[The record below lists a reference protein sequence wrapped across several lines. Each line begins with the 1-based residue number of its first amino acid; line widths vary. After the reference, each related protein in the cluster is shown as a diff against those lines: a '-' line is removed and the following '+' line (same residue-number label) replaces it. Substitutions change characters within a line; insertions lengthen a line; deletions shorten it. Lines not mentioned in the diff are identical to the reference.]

1 MQGMR
6 SAAARYV
13 PLAVLVVLVVA
24 LQLLLS
30 AVKQEYYL
38 TQLTMAAY
46 YTLVALGLCL
56 LMGYAGQ
63 ISLGHA
69 GFFAIGGYTSAVL
82 TTASLGTAG
91 AVGAAGL
98 GAAFLRLGIL
108 VPRTDAFGTPILSLL
123 PWAAF
128 LAALAVTAVVAVVI
142 GIPVLRLRGHYLAM
156 ATLAF
161 GVIVA
166 RVAVGTRV
174 FGEADGISDVPAF
187 RLLLDLAVSGR
198 KALRVQNYY
207 IAWAL
212 VAAGLLLVINLVGS
226 RAGRALRAIHGNEEA
241 AAAMGVNVARY
252 KLAVFVLSALYAAV
266 GGACLVHF
274 NGGIGPGEAGVM
286 KSVRYVALVAAGGMG
301 NAGGVLAVSAIL
313 TFLSLRG
320 VFGQLDD
327 AVFGAI
333 LVAIMLFAPE
343 GLFAPLGAQ
352 LRRLLGRRAALRRA
366 ARAGAPGERRERGA
380 ALRARPA
387 PLVRWPARDRR
398 GRVRLQAG
406 HHQGPDRPQRRG
418 KVDAAEPRLG
428 RPAACLG
435 EHHLQRQPHD
445 RDPSAPGSR
454 PGDLAHIPDHA
465 PVPRHDRPGKPD
477 GGQARARPPGLC
489 RRPAWPRRHRGRG
502 QENAGALPGGARPAG
517 NRGPR
522 RP

>member
-1 MQGMR
+1 MR
-6 SAAARYV
+6 STLSRYV
-13 PLAVLVVLVVA
+13 PLAVLVILVVIT
-24 LQLLLS
+24 QTVLS
-30 AVKQEYYL
+30 AVKQEFYL

-82 TTASLGTAG
+82 TTVNL
-91 AVGAAGL
+91 GAAG
-98 GAAFLRLGIL
+98 GAAVLLSRLGIL
-108 VPRTDAFGTPILSLL
+108 VAGKDAYGAASLTVL
-123 PWAAF
+123 PWVAF
-128 LAALAVTAVVAVVI
+128 AAALLVTGVVAVVI

-166 RVAVGTRV
+166 RIAVGTRI

-187 RLLLDLAVSGR
+187 RLLAGLAISGK

-212 VAAGLLLVINLVGS
+212 VAAGLALVINLVGS

-241 AAAMGVNVARY
+241 ASAMGVNVSRH
-252 KLAVFVLSALYAAV
+252 KLAAFVLSALYAAV

-301 NAGGVLAVSAIL
+301 NAAGVLTVSTLL

-320 VFGQLDD
+320 VFGAYDD
-327 AVFGAI
+327 AVFGGI

-343 GLFAPLGAQ
+343 GVFAPLGAQ
-352 LRRLLGRRAALRRA
+352 IRRLI
-366 ARAGAPGERRERGA
+366 RAGRGG
-380 ALRARPA
+380 RASP
-387 PLVRWPARDRR
+387 
-398 GRVRLQAG
+398 
-406 HHQGPDRPQRRG
+406 
-418 KVDAAEPRLG
+418 
-428 RPAACLG
+428 
-435 EHHLQRQPHD
+435 
-445 RDPSAPGSR
+445 
-454 PGDLAHIPDHA
+454 
-465 PVPRHDRPGKPD
+465 
-477 GGQARARPPGLC
+477 
-489 RRPAWPRRHRGRG
+489 
-502 QENAGALPGGARPAG
+502 
-517 NRGPR
+517 
-522 RP
+522 

>member
-1 MQGMR
+1 MSDR
-6 SAAARYV
+6 SRAASRYI
-13 PLAVLVVLVVA
+13 PLAVLVLLVVGV
-24 LQLLLS
+24 QLVLS
-30 AVKQEYYL
+30 AVKQEFYL

-63 ISLGHA
+63 VSLGHA

-82 TTASLGTAG
+82 TTVSLGTAG
-91 AVGAAGL
+91 AAGAAG
-98 GAAFLRLGIL
+98 AAGVAAALVKLGIL
-108 VPRTDAFGTPILSLL
+108 VPRTDAFGAPILALL

-128 LAALAVTAVVAVVI
+128 LAAIAVTAVVAVVI

-166 RVAVGTRV
+166 RVAVGTKIL
-174 FGEADGISDVPAF
+174 GEADGISDVPAF
-187 RLLLDLAVSGR
+187 RLFLGLVITGK

-207 IAWAL
+207 VAWAL
-212 VAAGLLLVINLVGS
+212 VAAGLLVVINLVGS

-241 AAAMGVNVARY
+241 AAAMGVNVARS

-301 NAGGVLAVSAIL
+301 SAGGVLAVSTAL

-343 GLFAPLGAQ
+343 GLFAPLGLR
-352 LRRLLGRRAALRRA
+352 LRRLFARRA
-366 ARAGAPGERRERGA
+366 P
-380 ALRARPA
+380 
-387 PLVRWPARDRR
+387 
-398 GRVRLQAG
+398 
-406 HHQGPDRPQRRG
+406 
-418 KVDAAEPRLG
+418 
-428 RPAACLG
+428 
-435 EHHLQRQPHD
+435 
-445 RDPSAPGSR
+445 
-454 PGDLAHIPDHA
+454 
-465 PVPRHDRPGKPD
+465 
-477 GGQARARPPGLC
+477 
-489 RRPAWPRRHRGRG
+489 
-502 QENAGALPGGARPAG
+502 PGGAR
-517 NRGPR
+517 
-522 RP
+522 